1 MVSWKT
7 VSTPKKKGG
16 LGIGNLRNKNKAL
29 LFKWL
34 WRFPNEQEALL
45 AKVIKSKFGLHSNQ
59 WDSGLARR
67 STFRSPWKFISSL
80 YEEFGQ
86 LVRFKVGNEKRIKF

>member
-1 MVSWKT
+1 M

-16 LGIGNLRNKNKAL
+16 LGIRNLRSKYKAL

-34 WRFPNEQEALL
+34 WRFPNEQEALW
-45 AKVIKSKFGLHSNQ
+45 AKVIKSKFGLHSNR

-67 STFRSPWKFISSL
+67 STFCSPWKFISSL

-86 LVRFKVGNEKRIKF
+86 LVHFNVGNERRIRFWEDVW